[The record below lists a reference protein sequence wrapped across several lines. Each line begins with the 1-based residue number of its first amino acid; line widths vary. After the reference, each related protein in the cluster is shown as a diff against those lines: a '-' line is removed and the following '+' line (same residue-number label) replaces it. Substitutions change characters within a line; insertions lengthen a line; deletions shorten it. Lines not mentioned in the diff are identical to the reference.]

1 MIAGLLRHTA
11 AAGIMFCAA
20 SFMAQAA
27 GVLYWWSTGKL
38 NEEKLYQILAVIHGV
53 DLHALEAQYTSNQSP
68 IESEQ
73 PSLEELLEQRFAKSL
88 DLSLRET
95 AFDKALAEL
104 HALETELRSQRER
117 FDARRREFETRVEQ
131 LRQAALEEGLVN
143 VQLKL
148 EAIQPKQAKDLL
160 LKMIGDATKENDDA
174 WDAAVTM
181 LKNMPVEKSR
191 KIMAEFKTADEVDKL
206 HELLRRIRLG
216 KPTTDLLAETENARG
231 QEQNE

>member
-1 MIAGLLRHTA
+1 MIAGLVKHTA

-20 SFMAQAA
+20 SFAAQVMGLAY
-27 GVLYWWSTGKL
+27 LWTTGKL
-38 NEEKLYQILAVIHGV
+38 NEEKLDQMLAVVHGV
-53 DLHALEAQYTSNQSP
+53 DLHALEAQYGPSQKP

-73 PSLEELLEQRFAKSL
+73 PSFEELVEQRFAKSL
-88 DLSLRET
+88 DFDLRET
-95 AFDKALAEL
+95 AIDKALIEL
-104 HALETELRSQRER
+104 HSLETDLRAQRDR
-117 FDARRREFETRVEQ
+117 FDARRREFEVRIDQ
-131 LRQAALEEGLVN
+131 LRQETLDEGLTN

-160 LKMIGDATKENDDA
+160 IKMIADASVENDGA

-191 KIMAEFKTADEVDKL
+191 KIIAEFKTADEIEKL

-216 KPTTDLLAETENARG
+216 EPATDLLTEARDELRHV
-231 QEQNE
+231 QDE